1 MDTQKLILD
10 RLSAI
15 LSVTDKSQAQKLK
28 DLLDDAGRIFVG
40 GAGRSGLVSR
50 FFAMRLVH
58 SGYNVNMVGEIVTPA
73 AKSGDLL
80 VVISGSGGTKTLL
93 PILETAKSKG
103 AKIAVISQKLSSAM
117 ADIAD
122 LTVQVGNDDAFPLT
136 KGMPMGSQFELA
148 TLLYL
153 EAVIGE
159 IIFDKD
165 LTEEGMRAI
174 HANLE

>member
-1 MDTQKLILD
+1 
-10 RLSAI
+10 
-15 LSVTDKSQAQKLK
+15 
-28 DLLDDAGRIFVG
+28 
-40 GAGRSGLVSR
+40 
-50 FFAMRLVH
+50 
-58 SGYNVNMVGEIVTPA
+58 MVGEVVTPA
-73 AKSGDLL
+73 MKDGDLL

-103 AKIAVISQKLSSAM
+103 GKIAVISMKSSSAM
-117 ADIAD
+117 SDLAD
-122 LTVQVGNDDAFPLT
+122 LTVQIGNDDSFPLT
-136 KGMPMGSQFELA
+136 KGMPMGTTFELS
-148 TLLYL
+148 TLIYL

>member
-10 RLSAI
+10 KLTNV
-15 LSVTDKSQAQKLK
+15 LSVTDKNSAAKLK
-28 DLLDDAGRIFVG
+28 ALVDQAGRIFVG

-58 SGYNVNMVGEIVTPA
+58 SGYQVSMVGEVVTPA
-73 AKSGDLL
+73 MKDGDLL

-103 AKIAVISQKLSSAM
+103 GKIAVISMKSSSAM
-117 ADIAD
+117 SDLAD
-122 LTVQVGNDDAFPLT
+122 LTVQIGNDDSFPLT
-136 KGMPMGSQFELA
+136 KGMPMGTTFELS
-148 TLLYL
+148 TLIYL

>member
-10 RLSAI
+10 RLSEI

-117 ADIAD
+117 ADMAD

-153 EAVIGE
+153 EAVVGE

>member
-117 ADIAD
+117 ADMAD

>member
-10 RLSAI
+10 KLTNV
-15 LSVTDKSQAQKLK
+15 LSVTDKNSAAKLK
-28 DLLDDAGRIFVG
+28 GLVDQAGRIFVG

-58 SGYNVNMVGEIVTPA
+58 SGYQVSMVGEVVTPA
-73 AKSGDLL
+73 MKDGDLL

-103 AKIAVISQKLSSAM
+103 GKIAVISMKSSSAM
-117 ADIAD
+117 SDLAD
-122 LTVQVGNDDAFPLT
+122 LTVQIGNDDSFPLT
-136 KGMPMGSQFELA
+136 KGMPMGTTFELS
-148 TLLYL
+148 TLIYL

>member
-10 RLSAI
+10 KLTNV
-15 LSVTDKSQAQKLK
+15 LSVTDKNSAAKLK
-28 DLLDDAGRIFVG
+28 GLVDKAGRIFVG

-58 SGYNVNMVGEIVTPA
+58 SGYQVSMVGEVVTPA
-73 AKSGDLL
+73 MKDGDLL

-103 AKIAVISQKLSSAM
+103 GKIAVISMKSSSAM
-117 ADIAD
+117 SDLAD
-122 LTVQVGNDDAFPLT
+122 LTVQIGNDDSFPLT
-136 KGMPMGSQFELA
+136 KGMPMGTTFELS
-148 TLLYL
+148 TLIYL

>member
-1 MDTQKLILD
+1 
-10 RLSAI
+10 
-15 LSVTDKSQAQKLK
+15 LSVTDKNSAAKLK
-28 DLLDDAGRIFVG
+28 SLVDQAGRIFVG

-58 SGYNVNMVGEIVTPA
+58 SGYQVSMVGEVVTPA
-73 AKSGDLL
+73 MKDGDLL

-103 AKIAVISQKLSSAM
+103 GKIAVISMKSSSAM
-117 ADIAD
+117 SDLAD
-122 LTVQVGNDDAFPLT
+122 LTVQIGNDDSFPLT
-136 KGMPMGSQFELA
+136 KGMPMGTTFELS
-148 TLLYL
+148 TLIYL